1 MLKLSHQTYYSIN
14 CVNLIL
20 IYKLFSNQRALIIN
34 NVIDELDT
42 NVMSQSISVVIKVKR
57 KLHVVQILLSII
69 SPPFSYYKSRD
80 GFICSFI
87 YFLNKISYYI
97 YKEFKLSEHK
107 SKN

>member
-57 KLHVVQILLSII
+57 KLHVVQILLPII
-69 SPPFSYYKSRD
+69 SPPFS
-80 GFICSFI
+80 
-87 YFLNKISYYI
+87 
-97 YKEFKLSEHK
+97 
-107 SKN
+107 